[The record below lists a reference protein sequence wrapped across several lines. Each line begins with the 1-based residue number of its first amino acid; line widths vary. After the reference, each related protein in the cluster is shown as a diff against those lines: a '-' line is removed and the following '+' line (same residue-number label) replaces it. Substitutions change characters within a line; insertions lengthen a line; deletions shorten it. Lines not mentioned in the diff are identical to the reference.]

1 MKSRAERDRIGY
13 YESICCN
20 ELHVAWWCN
29 TRHDQKVQRDCSC
42 CESTAHIMVL
52 HVQQERTVSLVSQYR
67 AGHRDI
73 DATSGPAFVTMC
85 TCIFEILC
93 RAENKHQIWSQTK
106 GTLQWK
112 PLKFFSKPTAIKQ
125 WTLEASFA
133 LQEGQNIA
141 GGWGDSPRNWVH
153 CAWGSDHHQ
162 GHCWNCQRDI
172 WNSSGNPHVRFE
184 HSMHRVKLQMRTCM
198 SQTHVTQ
205 VPMSIVQ
212 RHTAYRLMGVLFLLL
227 HCTLCSFTTG
237 TVSNFWSHLILH
249 PTCTSL
255 QQTDNSKHNSK
266 SYQGWLLYKMILFH
280 QKNLTKLF

>member
-1 MKSRAERDRIGY
+1 MNQFAAMNYMWLDDAIRGMIRKFREIVLVANQRSTSWSCMCSRSEQYLSWA
-13 YESICCN
+13 SI
-20 ELHVAWWCN
+20 E
-29 TRHDQKVQRDCSC
+29 Q
-42 CESTAHIMVL
+42 
-52 HVQQERTVSLVSQYR
+52 
-67 AGHRDI
+67 DI
-73 DATSGPAFVTMC
+73 VMSTSGPAFVTMC

-93 RAENKHQIWSQTK
+93 RAENKHQIWSQNK

-112 PLKFFSKPTAIKQ
+112 PLKFFIKPTTIKQ
-125 WTLEASFA
+125 WALEASFT
-133 LQEGQNIA
+133 LQEGQYIA

-212 RHTAYRLMGVLFLLL
+212 RHTAYRLMGVLLFLLL
-227 HCTLCSFTTG
+227 HCTLCSFITG

-249 PTCTSL
+249 PTTCTSL
-255 QQTDNSKHNSK
+255 QQTDS
-266 SYQGWLLYKMILFH
+266 Q
-280 QKNLTKLF
+280 